1 MKLPEFTAFLL
12 KHAQENPVSF
22 HMPGHKGSLL
32 YRTLGYGDFL
42 DHIMACDITEIPGA
56 DNMFQAEG
64 VIEDI
69 MKRYAA
75 LYEVEKSYLLIN
87 GTSGGL
93 IASLLATVP
102 KGGTVIMARNSHKSI
117 FNALTLGGIKPVYA
131 YPTTLEEYG
140 IAGPILP
147 EEIKRL
153 LREHPE
159 ASAVVLPS
167 PNYYGFCSDIEAIAK
182 EVHKQGKVLIV
193 DQAHGAHLKFFSSF
207 APGTVFG
214 EGPMPLC
221 AEDRGADL
229 VVNSTHKTLASFTQS
244 AVLNCNSAR
253 VDLDIL
259 EDKLQM
265 IQSTSPSY
273 LLMASLDINASI
285 LENHGAMLMEEWA
298 DNLVSFYGWAKGV
311 TGLKM
316 IMPDGNFDFTKLNI
330 DFSEGGYSGRDLE
343 DALNKVNIYPELNS
357 GDLLMFMTG
366 IGNST
371 GDYSKLTG
379 AIKDLPF
386 VEVVEAQGSKPLK
399 KTLSFDSQNPPVRKT
414 PPVKIVKV
422 PLIEALGKTCGQSI
436 IPYPPGIPL
445 VCPGEVISQEAIE
458 IVTDLRQAG
467 EKVMGITPQGQVF
480 VGHDAE

>member
-1 MKLPEFTAFLL
+1 MKLPEFTSFLL
-12 KHAQENPVSF
+12 KHAQEHPLSF
-22 HMPGHKGSLL
+22 HMPGHKGSEL
-32 YRTLGYGDFL
+32 YRSLGYGDFL
-42 DHIMACDITEIPGA
+42 DNIMACDITEIPGA

-69 MKRYAA
+69 MKRYAG

-117 FNALTLGGIKPVYA
+117 FNALTLGDITPVYA
-131 YPTTLEEYG
+131 YPSTLEEYG

-147 EEIKRL
+147 REIKRL
-153 LREHPE
+153 LKEHPE

-182 EVHKQGKVLIV
+182 EVHKQEKVLIV
-193 DQAHGAHLKFFSSF
+193 DQAHGAHLKFFSRF
-207 APGTVFG
+207 APQTSVDGSF
-214 EGPMPLC
+214 MPVC
-221 AEDRGADL
+221 AEDKGADL

-244 AVLNCNSAR
+244 AVLNCNSSR
-253 VDLDIL
+253 VDLDVL

-273 LLMASLDINASI
+273 LLMASLDINANI
-285 LENHGAMLMEEWA
+285 LENHGAMLMKEWA
-298 DNLVSFYGWAKGV
+298 ENLVNFYGWGKTV

-316 IMPDGNFDFTKLNI
+316 IMPDGSFDFTKLNL
-330 DFSEGGYSGRDLE
+330 DFSDHGYSGRGLE
-343 DALNKVNIYPELNS
+343 DALNKMNIYPELNS

-366 IGNST
+366 IGNSNK
-371 GDYSKLTG
+371 DYYKLTG
-379 AIKDLPF
+379 ALKDLPLL
-386 VEVVEAQGSKPLK
+386 EKASAQEKRDLK
-399 KTLSFDSQNPPVRKT
+399 KALSFDGQNPPERK
-414 PPVKIVKV
+414 PVPVKSVKI
-422 PLIEALGKTCGQSI
+422 PLALAAGKTCAQSI

-445 VCPGEVISQEAIE
+445 VCPGEVITQEAIE
-458 IVTDLRQAG
+458 IASDLRQAG
-467 EKVMGITPQGQVF
+467 EKVMGITAKGEVF
-480 VGHDAE
+480 VGNDE

>member
-69 MKRYAA
+69 MKRYAG

-117 FNALTLGGIKPVYA
+117 FNALTLGEIEPVYA

-147 EEIKRL
+147 REIKRL
-153 LREHPE
+153 LKENPQ

-182 EVHKQGKVLIV
+182 EVHKEGKVLIV
-193 DQAHGAHLKFFSSF
+193 DQAHGAHLKFFTRF
-207 APGTVFG
+207 APSTEF
-214 EGPMPLC
+214 EGAPMPLC

-229 VVNSTHKTLASFTQS
+229 VVNSTHKTLASFTQT
-244 AVLNCNSAR
+244 AVLNCNSPR

-285 LENHGAMLMEEWA
+285 LENHGAMLMKEWA
-298 DNLVSFYGWAKGV
+298 DNLISFYGWAKKV

-316 IMPDGNFDFTKLNI
+316 IVPDGNFDFTKLNL
-330 DFSEGGYSGRDLE
+330 DFSDHGYSGRDLE
-343 DALNKVNIYPELNS
+343 EALNRVHIYPELNS
-357 GDLLMFMTG
+357 GNLLMFMTG
-366 IGNST
+366 IGNSNS
-371 GDYSKLTG
+371 DYFKLTG

-386 VEVVEAQGSKPLK
+386 VKKIEAQGRKPLK
-399 KTLSFDSQNPPVRKT
+399 KTLTLDRENLPARKT

-422 PLIEALGKTCGQSI
+422 PLIEALGETCGQSI

-445 VCPGEVISQEAIE
+445 VCPGEVISQEALD
-458 IVTDLRQAG
+458 IVRDLRQAG

-480 VGHDAE
+480 VGADD